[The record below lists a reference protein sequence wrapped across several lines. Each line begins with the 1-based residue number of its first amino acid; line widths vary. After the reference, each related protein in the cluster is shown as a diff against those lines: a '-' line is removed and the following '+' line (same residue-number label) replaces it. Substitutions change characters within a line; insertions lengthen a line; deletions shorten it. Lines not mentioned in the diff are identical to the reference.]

1 MAIDDPIGQPV
12 DADRGWDAL
21 PARQLDD
28 LWRRCAE
35 SPYATLPEASAGIVE
50 SVQGA
55 GPQYFGSAFQRSG
68 DWSAPPR
75 LRYFH
80 RWGAAARARL
90 SLQADSPFAGALGP
104 GVVADGV
111 LRLSLLFGAGDYPV
125 EDKTQPLPVL
135 GVALKLP
142 VFRAPS
148 LNLLLLDSAASDE
161 HRLNDTF
168 GRPLRSFTPSA
179 TGLPPLSPLRRFAA
193 LEADRRSVAALNAM
207 GVAGLQ
213 TVERLSV
220 DRWGAVH
227 PGGAAVPTPAAP
239 WALEWQHR
247 PEIVSAF
254 TALTENDLRVRLM
267 AMSAGASEAKPLP
280 WATLS
285 AMSEAGDR
293 RPLGELHLRS
303 PFLCSAFIDT
313 QLHFKH
319 GIGGMA

>member
-21 PARQLDD
+21 PGRQLDD

-35 SPYATLPEASAGIVE
+35 APYAALPEATAGIVE
-50 SVQGA
+50 SVEGA
-55 GPQYFGSAFQRSG
+55 GPQYFASAFARSG
-68 DWSAPPR
+68 DWSESPR

-90 SLQADSPFAGALGP
+90 SLRADSPFAGALGP
-104 GVVADGV
+104 SVIADAVV
-111 LRLSLLFGAGDYPV
+111 RLSLLFGAGDYDV
-125 EDKTQPLPVL
+125 NDKTQPLPVL
-135 GVALKLP
+135 GVALKVP

-168 GRPLRSFTPSA
+168 SRPHRSYTPSA
-179 TGLPPLSPLRRFAA
+179 RGLPPLSPQRRFAA

-239 WALEWQHR
+239 WALEGQHR
-247 PEIVSAF
+247 PEIVAAF
-254 TALTENDLRVRLM
+254 TALTENDLRERLSVI
-267 AMSAGASEAKPLP
+267 SAGASAAQPLP

-285 AMSEAGDR
+285 ALSEAGDR
-293 RPLGELHLRS
+293 RPLGELSLCS
-303 PFLCSAFIDT
+303 PFVCSPFIDT